1 MTSVQKYLTA
11 TQQQIG
17 VYATELEASVAE
29 TFAKALGPVH
39 RQLCRCSI
47 LIDIQVF

>member
-1 MTSVQKYLTA
+1 MSSVQKYLAA
-11 TQQQIG
+11 TQRPIG
-17 VYATELEASVAE
+17 ADAAELGASVAE

-47 LIDIQVF
+47 LIDV